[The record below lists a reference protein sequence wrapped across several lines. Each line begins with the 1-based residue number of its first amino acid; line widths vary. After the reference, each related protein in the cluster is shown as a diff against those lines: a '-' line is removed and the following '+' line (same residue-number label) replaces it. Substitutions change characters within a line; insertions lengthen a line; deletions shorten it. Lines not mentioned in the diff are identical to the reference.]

1 MRIVLTTCPIN
12 ESEKIR
18 EKILEE
24 KLAACV
30 LSIPMNES
38 KFLWKGKIDSEKEN
52 LLVFKTRKNLVD
64 KLFKKLKE
72 IHPYDTP
79 FIAEINVEKVDKE
92 YEEWL
97 NEVTGD

>member
-1 MRIVLTTCPIN
+1 MRIVITTCSIN

-30 LSIPMNES
+30 LSITMNES
-38 KFLWKGKIDSEKEN
+38 KFLWKGKIDSQKEN
-52 LLVFKTRKNLVD
+52 LLIFKTRDDLVD
-64 KLFKKLKE
+64 KLFKRLKE
-72 IHPYDTP
+72 IHPYDIP
-79 FIAEINVEKVDKE
+79 FIAEINVEKVNKD
-92 YEEWL
+92 YEKWL

>member
-12 ESEKIR
+12 KSEKIR

-52 LLVFKTRKNLVD
+52 LLIFKTRKDLVT
-64 KLFKKLKE
+64 KLFGRIKE
-72 IHPYDTP
+72 LHPYDIS
-79 FIAEINVEKVDKE
+79 FIAEIDVEKVNKE